1 MMNNDFID
9 TYFKI
14 FLTLLCV
21 LERNTGHL
29 SQERERAPAKRDSCR
44 DEFLDRSPSSCDRP
58 SSEAAAEAK
67 GGCGCWP

>member
-1 MMNNDFID
+1 MMNDYFID
-9 TYFKI
+9 TYFKNYFTPI
-14 FLTLLCV
+14 CV

-58 SSEAAAEAK
+58 SEAAAEAK